1 MHSKDVFT
9 DHERAV
15 LADKA
20 VKRLIADAEAKR
32 LPESRELVAAITA
45 CICET
50 ESSQL
55 RELNF
60 LLEQQEPGRTFQTRT
75 K

>member
-1 MHSKDVFT
+1 MNEQMHFRDVFT
-9 DHERAV
+9 DHERAA

-50 ESSQL
+50 ESRQL
-55 RELNF
+55 RDLNF
-60 LLEQQEPGRTFQTRT
+60 LL
-75 K
+75 